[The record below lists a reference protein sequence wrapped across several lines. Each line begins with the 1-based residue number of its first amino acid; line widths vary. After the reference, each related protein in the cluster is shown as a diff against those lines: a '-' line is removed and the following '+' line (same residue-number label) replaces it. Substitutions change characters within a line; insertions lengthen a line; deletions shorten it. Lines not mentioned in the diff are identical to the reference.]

1 MPHTP
6 PLPALAVR
14 AETDCAYPEPF
25 NSTLGPAAW
34 RGLGD
39 HFGLTQFGV
48 SLEVIPPGSQSSLR
62 HSHSKVDEF
71 VYVLL
76 GELVMRSNDGETPMR
91 AGDCMGFK
99 ADDGNAHHLVNRS
112 NASAQFLVVGTR
124 AAGDVVSYPDDDF
137 RWDRSTGQARAVHR
151 DGTPW

>member
-14 AETDCAYPEPF
+14 AETDCPYPELF

-62 HSHSKVDEF
+62 HSHSKVDE
-71 VYVLL
+71 
-76 GELVMRSNDGETPMR
+76 
-91 AGDCMGFK
+91 
-99 ADDGNAHHLVNRS
+99 
-112 NASAQFLVVGTR
+112 
-124 AAGDVVSYPDDDF
+124 
-137 RWDRSTGQARAVHR
+137 
-151 DGTPW
+151 